1 MPSTQPPLSTLLPPL
16 ICGTATFNNQYN
28 PDAFKLPTTQIVH
41 KALSL
46 GVRAFDTSPYYGP
59 AEELLGKAL
68 SKEFV
73 HKNFP
78 RRDYFLLTKV
88 GRIAG
93 SEFDYSAEWVRYSV
107 QRSLQRLHT
116 SYLDVVYCHDV
127 EFVSPAEVLVAIK
140 ELRRI
145 RDEEGTIKYVGIS
158 GYPVGVLADLAD
170 MILKETG
177 EPLDAVMSYAN
188 FTLQNSTLSSL
199 AVPRLRAAG
208 VDVVPNASVLGM
220 GLLRRVG
227 VPVGGKGDFHPAPAG
242 LRKACRAVSDFCDS
256 KGEKLEVVSI
266 RWALEGWILEG
277 GIIGSMGDP
286 ASGLPWKRETIEEV
300 GGTKLG
306 VSVMGVSNLEELEE
320 TMRVWRSI
328 LDGLEGGKE
337 RAVEAGRWKYGH
349 EWSLQRRLE
358 VESLAKGIREI
369 LGEWKDF
376 AWDSPGS
383 DYVQLRRMKG
393 AVNEPKSA
401 GVEELSNVSMDDLS
415 KSSRL

>member
-1 MPSTQPPLSTLLPPL
+1 LPPTHHLKTWRKL
-16 ICGTATFNNQYN
+16 IRHCDST
-28 PDAFKLPTTQIVH
+28 
-41 KALSL
+41 
-46 GVRAFDTSPYYGP
+46 
-59 AEELLGKAL
+59 GKAL

-127 EFVSPAEVLVAIK
+127 EFVSPAEVLVAIR

-199 AVPRLRAAG
+199 AVSRLRAAG

-242 LRKACRAVSDFCDS
+242 LREVCRAVSDFCDS

-266 RWALEGWILEG
+266 RWALERWILEG
-277 GIIGSMGDP
+277 GIAGSMGDP

-349 EWSLQRRLE
+349 EWSLERRLV
-358 VESLAKGIREI
+358 VEGLAQGIWEI

-376 AWDSPGS
+376 AWDSPGA

-393 AVNEPKSA
+393 AVNSA
-401 GVEELSNVSMDDLS
+401 GVEAQLSNISMDDLS